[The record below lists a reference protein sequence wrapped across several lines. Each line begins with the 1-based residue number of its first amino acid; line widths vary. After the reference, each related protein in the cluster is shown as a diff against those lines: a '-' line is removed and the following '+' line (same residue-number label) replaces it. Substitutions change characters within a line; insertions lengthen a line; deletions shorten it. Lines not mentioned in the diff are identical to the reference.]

1 VLPALAVAE
10 SLRRHGAEVT
20 FASNSDSRL
29 ARDAGYE
36 LDVFDVEGFPREVS
50 VRLAKALGRAAA
62 AVPAC
67 VRILRRR
74 RPDVV
79 LGGGGYVAGPMVLA
93 AGSMRIP
100 AALSEADAH
109 LGLANRLAAPFAK
122 VVFLAYP
129 VEGVGPPKYQVVG
142 RPIPA
147 RSQPGDRVEAR
158 RRFELPE
165 KGPVVLVFGGSQ
177 GSQRLNEAALE
188 AFGSSAAA
196 VLHLAGERDYP
207 ALADRVARREYR
219 LFPFTDDFGAAL
231 AAADLVVARAGGSVW
246 EIAAAGRP
254 ALLVPYPHATADHQA
269 ENARYFERGGGA
281 VVVPEPELDLR
292 RQVEELLAD
301 PERLQRMGEAMK
313 SLARPHAADD
323 IAKELLRLAS

>member
-10 SLRRHGAEVT
+10 SLRQLGAEVA
-20 FASNSDSRL
+20 FASNADSRHV
-29 ARDAGYE
+29 RDAGYE
-36 LDVFDVEGFPREVS
+36 LDVFGVEGFPREVS
-50 VRLAKALGRAAA
+50 MRLARALGRAAT

-67 VRILRRR
+67 VRILRKR

-93 AGSMRIP
+93 AGSLRIP

-129 VEGVGPPKYQVVG
+129 IEGLDPPKYQVVG
-142 RPIPA
+142 RPVPM
-147 RSQPGDRVEAR
+147 RSQPVDVSEAR

-165 KGPVVLVFGGSQ
+165 AGPVVLVFGGSQ
-177 GSQRLNEAALE
+177 GAKRLNEAALE
-188 AFGSSAAA
+188 AFGSSGPA

-207 ALADRVARREYR
+207 LLADRVTRPDYR
-219 LFPFTDDFGAAL
+219 LLPFTDDFGAAL

-246 EIAAAGRP
+246 EVAAAGKP
-254 ALLVPYPHATADHQA
+254 ALLVPYPHATADHQT
-269 ENARYFERGGGA
+269 ENARYFERAGGA

-292 RQVEELLAD
+292 RQADELLSD
-301 PERLQRMGEAMK
+301 PERLRKMGEAMK
-313 SLARPHAADD
+313 ALARPGAADD